1 MGHETCIVYYHS
13 IILCKTQQELR
24 LWQTAN
30 CGSLIDAPVAQNGIR
45 RFSEKKKRFNLI
57 WSWKETSSHLQ
68 IVTFSGFSGYIDV
81 TFPRYSSVSL
91 AAHAAMSVC
100 VMFVLILRWAVSQCV
115 YVTTLYCFSAPT
127 FNTMSF
133 HFILDE
139 EVKEWK
145 RWRKAYVLNASSSH
159 TTHPTATLR

>member
-1 MGHETCIVYYHS
+1 MKHVLYTIIVLFYAKHNKNS
-13 IILCKTQQELR
+13 DCDRLLIVARWLMHRWLKTE
-24 LWQTAN
+24 
-30 CGSLIDAPVAQNGIR
+30 SED
-45 RFSEKKKRFNLI
+45 FSKKKKRFNLI